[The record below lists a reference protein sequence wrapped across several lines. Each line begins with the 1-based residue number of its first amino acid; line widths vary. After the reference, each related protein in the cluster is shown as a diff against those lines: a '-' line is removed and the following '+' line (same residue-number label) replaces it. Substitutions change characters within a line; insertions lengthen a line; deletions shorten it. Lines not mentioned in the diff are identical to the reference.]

1 MSALAVVTPTYA
13 PDAELFADLHRSV
26 LAHTSDDTVH
36 HVVVPDSDHRLF
48 ARYAGPRCRIWTYAE
63 ILPRR
68 IFRMPLAGVWIDPR
82 RPWPPLRGWVAQQAV
97 KVAVTALLDAKVVL
111 VADSDVVLVRE
122 AVPDLF
128 IQDGQVCMFRMDD
141 GVHELMTDHVTWH
154 RVARELLGLPVSAPL
169 PLPDYVSSLAC
180 WDPAVVREMQRRIT
194 EATGRDWLSA
204 FTSYLQVSEFIVY
217 GVFVDE
223 VLGAA
228 PPVNPAICHSRWDR
242 TPLDPAGAIAF
253 ADLLPPD
260 AVGMMIS
267 AKSGTPMPARSAAIE
282 RCSQITGP
290 DGSHP

>member
-13 PDAELFADLHRSV
+13 PDAGLFAHLHRSV
-26 LAHTSDDTVH
+26 LDHTSDDTVH
-36 HVVVPDSDHRLF
+36 HVIVPPSDRRLF
-48 ARYAGPRCRIWTYAE
+48 ARFSGPRCRVWTYAE

-68 IFRMPLAGVWIDPR
+68 LTHVPFTGVWIDPA

-97 KVAVTALLDAKVVL
+97 KVAVTARLDAKVVL

-122 AVPDLF
+122 ATPDLF
-128 IQDGQVCMFRMDD
+128 IRDGHVSMFRVDG

-154 RVARELLGLPVSAPL
+154 RVARELLGLPGPAPL

-180 WDPAVVREMQRRIT
+180 WDPAVVRAMQERIT
-194 EATGRDWLSA
+194 ETTGRDWLTA
-204 FTSYLQVSEFIVY
+204 FISYLQVSEFIVY

-223 VLGAA
+223 VLRAA
-228 PPVNPAICHSRWDR
+228 PPVSTAICHSRWDR
-242 TPLDPAGAIAF
+242 TPLDHAGAIAF
-253 ADLLPPD
+253 ADRLPPD

-267 AKSGTPMPARSAAIE
+267 AKSGTPMAVRSAAIE

>member
-13 PDAELFADLHRSV
+13 PDAELFAHLHRSV
-26 LAHTSDDTVH
+26 LDHTSDDTVH
-36 HVVVPDSDHRLF
+36 HVVVPGSDRRLF
-48 ARYAGPRCRIWTYAE
+48 AGYAGPRCRIWTYAE

-68 IFRMPLAGVWIDPR
+68 IVRAPFAGVWIDPV

-97 KVAVTALLDAKVVL
+97 KVAVTARLDAKVVL

-122 AVPDLF
+122 VTPDQF
-128 IQDGQVCMFRMDD
+128 IQDGQVCMFRMAD
-141 GVHELMTDHVTWH
+141 GVHEAMTDHVTWH
-154 RVARELLGLPVSAPL
+154 RVARELLGLPGPAPL

-180 WDPAVVREMQRRIT
+180 WDPAVVRAMQRRIT
-194 EATGRDWLSA
+194 EVTGRDWLSA
-204 FTSYLQVSEFIVY
+204 FISYLQVSEFIVY

-223 VLGAA
+223 VLGPA
-228 PPVNPAICHSRWDR
+228 PAINTSICHNRWDR

-253 ADLLPPD
+253 ADLLPCD

-267 AKSGTPMPARSAAIE
+267 AKSETPMAARSAAIA

-290 DGSHP
+290 DGSHS